1 MRKFRGVVPSLALLL
16 ALLSAVAGCGV
27 SAEEDDDT
35 LTVLAAASLTES
47 FREIG
52 DRFATANPEVD
63 LRFNF
68 QGSSMLAEQIRQGG
82 AGDVFASANTGM
94 MDKVREAGAVA
105 HGPDT
110 FATNRLTVVTP
121 PDDPAGIDSFAD
133 LARPGASAVVCAPQ
147 VPCGSAAEGVE
158 RNSGVRLRPVSE
170 EDDVK
175 DVLHKVTSG
184 EADAGLVYVTDAV
197 AAGDEVRRVDVPD
210 ADQVT
215 NEYPIA
221 TLDGGGHQRLAQR
234 FTDFV
239 RGEEGREVLR
249 RHGFGTP

>member
-1 MRKFRGVVPSLALLL
+1 MKESRRVVPPLALLL
-16 ALLSAVAGCGV
+16 TLLSAVAGCGA
-27 SAEEDDDT
+27 SAEDDT

-52 DRFATANPEVD
+52 DRFAEQNPEVD

-68 QGSSMLAEQIRQGG
+68 QGSSVLAEQIRQGG
-82 AGDVFASANTGM
+82 QGDVFASANTGM
-94 MDKVREAGAVA
+94 MDKVRRAGVVA
-105 HGPDT
+105 HGPET
-110 FATNRLTVVTP
+110 FATNQLTVVTP
-121 PDDPAGIDSFAD
+121 PDDPAGIGSFAD
-133 LARPGASAVVCAPQ
+133 LARPGVSAVVCAPQ

-158 RNSGVRLRPVSE
+158 RNSGVRLHPVSE

-197 AAGDEVRRVDVPD
+197 AAGDEVRRVDIPE

-221 TLDGGGHQRLAQR
+221 TLGGENDQRQARR

-239 RGEEGREVLR
+239 RGAEGREVLR

>member
-1 MRKFRGVVPSLALLL
+1 MRNFRGLALALL
-16 ALLSAVAGCGV
+16 ALLPAVAGCG
-27 SAEEDDDT
+27 AEGGDEDT

-52 DRFATANPEVD
+52 ERFTEQNPEVE

-82 AGDVFASANTGM
+82 AGDVFASANAEM
-94 MDKVREAGAVA
+94 MDKVRQAGAVVR
-105 HGPDT
+105 GPET
-110 FATNRLTVVTP
+110 FATNRLTVITP
-121 PDDPAGIDSFAD
+121 PDDPAGIASFSD
-133 LARPGASAVVCAPQ
+133 LAQPGVSAVVCAPQ

-158 RNSGVRLRPVSE
+158 RNSGVRLHPVSE

-197 AAGDEVRRVDVPD
+197 AAGDQVRRVEIPEG
-210 ADQVT
+210 DQVT

-221 TLDGGGHQRLAQR
+221 TLEGNGDRSAARR

-239 RGEEGREVLR
+239 RGQQGREILR
-249 RHGFGTP
+249 RHGFGAP

>member
-1 MRKFRGVVPSLALLL
+1 MKGFRGVATTLALLL
-16 ALLSAVAGCGV
+16 TLLSSVVGCGAR
-27 SAEEDDDT
+27 SEGET

-52 DRFATANPEVD
+52 DRFVEQNPEVD

-82 AGDVFASANTGM
+82 QGDVFASANTGM
-94 MDKVREAGAVA
+94 MDKVRRAGAVA
-105 HGPDT
+105 RGPET

-133 LARPGASAVVCAPQ
+133 LARPGVSAVVCAPQ

-158 RNSGVRLRPVSE
+158 RKSGVRLHPVSE

-197 AAGDEVRRVDVPD
+197 SAGDEVRRVDIPE

-221 TLDGGGHQRLAQR
+221 TLDGGDGQRSARR

-239 RGEEGREVLR
+239 RGDEGREVLR